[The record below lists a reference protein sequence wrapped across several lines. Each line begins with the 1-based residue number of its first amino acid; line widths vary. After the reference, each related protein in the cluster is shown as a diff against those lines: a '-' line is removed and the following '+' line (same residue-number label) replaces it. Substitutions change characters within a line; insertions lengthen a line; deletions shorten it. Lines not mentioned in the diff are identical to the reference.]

1 MKWGIA
7 LTSAILAATTTSA
20 LDVSDC
26 SCGFLDAA
34 NDQIWTDALIVYFN
48 ETNQLPQEFKALDFH
63 HRREFGYNSLYR
75 QGATPDNVM
84 IGNATDENVNEQV
97 LQLWID
103 QGTGQHYVQGAG
115 IEALRQDI
123 HFGTFRASM
132 RGPNKNTGGSAM
144 SMELYHNRTSF
155 IEVDMCNMQYP
166 EDAKFLALK
175 DGEFPDTKYQLNYT
189 YFANDKN
196 ATVGGDPWEFVESKI
211 DWTAKHVNWTFGG
224 NQTRSAKRSRTDLYE
239 PLPLVFKHWSIGDKY
254 WMAGPPNQRN
264 QADLAWVRAFFNS
277 SLTTKDQQTAFDG
290 RCRGVQMCSVDDITL
305 RGSSPYEQAALVPFK
320 EPPMSKSWR
329 VPAGATSGAVFA
341 FGCLTLINVLFR
353 RAPWKLLLARNR
365 GKKVHVEPE
374 LSSPSP
380 FVQQLLGVS
389 KDEKTLIP
397 APPEKKPSVV
407 GFVDVATPVEDK
419 RDSMRRRSVKFFNPF
434 DAGSGDDFVK
444 RHSEAFTSA
453 AEVPRTM
460 SNAQPTDW
468 RRKSMAYHGQLP
480 EMLPERSEQAKKVRK
495 ASVAFAEDTTF
506 RNRQASTFQ
515 SIKGRSGST
524 VKALGH
530 VLQHGMHDA
539 ERVEPIE
546 LQQHLVHSE
555 SDSDNGKPNAARR
568 ESHANFAGVVMRDP
582 DTLQDV
588 DLSHQSPDARRSTI
602 IRGRQ
607 PSVLERYREN
617 HFASIGGVSM
627 ASGVS
632 RGSIPMR
639 DWNTQELHEVSTID
653 PPHESQMKM
662 NRRITLAEAVP
673 VSAVD
678 MPLPKAKEHEARIN
692 YLAGLVAFSSLGV
705 TVIHFML
712 SFNPYA
718 GGLNYGQHYRS
729 EYWAR
734 WTVTP
739 AILNPIWLGPFFV
752 TSCRFLAA
760 RYLRDG
766 DLGMIAEKT
775 LLRAPRLL
783 LPCFIVAA
791 LEYLCFELDF
801 MQWLQYLPSISWSEW
816 AFMSNYDNFGHYLN
830 AMLELAYLIPNA
842 APQVVSHYCVGVL
855 WSIPVQLQFSFMTL
869 LGVVMI
875 RDIKTHWKRFAFYS
889 WCIIAH
895 WYSLS
900 WGSCFW
906 AGLMLADLQVTY
918 KFSAKVQ
925 ARPVVSVLFCM
936 VMWVLAIASAA
947 MTLLEDRLDITTMSS
962 ERNIHPDM
970 YTGKKLGDT
979 VRGGYPLYFEPR
991 LNTLVFAVS
1000 MQFLVE
1006 TSTWFQA
1013 FLSMKVWQPI
1023 FPHAFTIYLIHGF
1036 IWWTLGSYMVVMI
1049 GSSGAP
1055 YWGVLLATAVVCY
1068 FTLAITVV
1076 ALSFLTETIT
1086 AACCRNIARW
1096 AMEPKVPKQPTLEP
1110 FPRNLFLDR
1119 NSDTAALKDEETAV
1133 GETGVG
1139 AGNMVRR
1146 PTLLPGSISD
1156 PTARRPTIVDGAILN
1171 DAEKAALGATTM
1183 SSPKP
1188 AQGFEQNNRHSRN
1201 FENNRHSQ
1209 HIADFVI
1216 EEEDEEEMDPDD
1228 PRYNKS
1234 SVASSS
1240 TDRNSS
1246 SAGASSSSASTS
1258 RQAP

>member
-20 LDVSDC
+20 LDTSDC
-26 SCGFLDAA
+26 SCGFVDLEH
-34 NDQIWTDALIVYFN
+34 DQVWTDALIVYFN
-48 ETNQLPQEFKALDFH
+48 ETNQLPSEFKALDFH
-63 HRREFGYNSLYR
+63 HKREFGYNSLYR

-84 IGNATDENVNEQV
+84 IANATDENVNEQV

-103 QGTGQHYVQGAG
+103 AGTGQHYVQGAG

-132 RGPNKNTGGSAM
+132 RGPPKNTGGSAM

-155 IEVDMCNMQYP
+155 IEADMCNMQYP
-166 EDAKFLALK
+166 HDAKFLALK
-175 DGEFPDTKYQLNYT
+175 DGEFPDTQYQLNYT
-189 YFANDKN
+189 YFADDKN
-196 ATVGGDPWEFVESKI
+196 ATAGGDPWEFVESQI

-224 NQTRSAKRSRTDLYE
+224 NMTRSAKRSRTDLSE

-277 SLTTKDQQTAFDG
+277 SLTTSDEQLAFDD
-290 RCRGVQMCSVDDITL
+290 RCRGVQMCSVNDVTL
-305 RGSSPYEQAALVPFK
+305 RGSSPYSQAALIPYK
-320 EPPMSKSWR
+320 EPPQSKSWR
-329 VPAGATSGAVFA
+329 VPAGATSGAVFG
-341 FGCLTLINVLFR
+341 FGCLTLLNVLFR
-353 RAPWKLLLARNR
+353 RAPWKLLLAKNR

-389 KDEKTLIP
+389 KDEKSLIP

-407 GFVDVATPVEDK
+407 GFVDVANPVGDK
-419 RDSMRRRSVKFFNPF
+419 DHAHDSMRRRSVKFFNPF
-434 DAGSGDDFVK
+434 DAEAGDDFVK
-444 RHSEAFTSA
+444 RHSDAFATATELPRNMSTS
-453 AEVPRTM
+453 
-460 SNAQPTDW
+460 QPTDW

-480 EMLPERSEQAKKVRK
+480 EMLPERSDMAKKVRK
-495 ASVAFAEDTTF
+495 ASVAFADDTFT
-506 RNRQASTFQ
+506 RPRQASTFQ

-524 VKALGH
+524 VKAIGH

-546 LQQHLVHSE
+546 LQENLMRN
-555 SDSDNGKPNAARR
+555 DSDDSGNGKPSAARR

-617 HFASIGGVSM
+617 HFASIGGVSV

-632 RGSIPMR
+632 KKSISIK
-639 DWNTQELHEVSTID
+639 DWNTQDLHEVNTVD
-653 PPHESQMKM
+653 PPHESQMKTG
-662 NRRITLAEAVP
+662 RRITLAEAVP

-712 SFNPYA
+712 SFDPYA

-752 TSCRFLAA
+752 TSCRFLSA

-766 DLGMIAEKT
+766 DLGNIAEKM

-783 LPCFIVAA
+783 LPPFIVAA
-791 LEYLCFELDF
+791 MEYLFFELNF
-801 MQWLQYLPSISWSEW
+801 MQWLQWLPSISWSEW
-816 AFMSNYDNFGHYLN
+816 AFISDYDNFGHYLN

-855 WSIPVQLQFSFMTL
+855 WSIPVQLQFSFVTL

-875 RDIKTHWKRFAFYS
+875 RDIKTHWKRFAFYG
-889 WCIIAH
+889 WCIIAN

-906 AGLMLADLQVTY
+906 AGLALADLQITY
-918 KFSAKVQ
+918 KFSARIQK
-925 ARPVVSVLFCM
+925 RPLLCWVVCICCWIV
-936 VMWVLAIASAA
+936 AIFSAA
-947 MTLLEDRLDITTMSS
+947 MTLLQDRLDIPTMSG

-979 VRGGYPLYFEPR
+979 IRGGYPLYFEPR
-991 LNTLVFAVS
+991 YNTLTFAVS
-1000 MQFLVE
+1000 MQLLVE
-1006 TSTWFQA
+1006 TSKWFQA
-1013 FLSMKVWQPI
+1013 FLSMRVWQPI
-1023 FPHAFTIYLIHGF
+1023 FPHAFTIYLVHGF
-1036 IWWTLGSYMVVMI
+1036 IWWTLGSYMVVQL
-1049 GSSGAP
+1049 GTDGWP
-1055 YWGVLLATAVVCY
+1055 YWSILLLTAIVCY
-1068 FTLAITVV
+1068 FTLALTVI

-1096 AMEPKVPKQPTLEP
+1096 AMEPSVPKQPTLEP
-1110 FPRNLFLDR
+1110 FPRGLFLDR
-1119 NSDTAALKDEETAV
+1119 NNETAALKDEETAV
-1133 GETGVG
+1133 GQSSNEVG
-1139 AGNMVRR
+1139 AGNMVKR
-1146 PTLLPGSISD
+1146 PTLIPGQAVD
-1156 PTARRPTIVDGAILN
+1156 PTARRPTLVEGAILN
-1171 DAEKAALGATTM
+1171 DAEKAALGQTTM

-1188 AQGFEQNNRHSRN
+1188 ANGGFEQNQRRRSTHVG
-1201 FENNRHSQ
+1201 
-1209 HIADFVI
+1209 DFII
-1216 EEEDEEEMDPDD
+1216 EEEDEEMDPDD
-1228 PRYNKS
+1228 PHYVGAKS
-1234 SVASSS
+1234 SQASSSVEASSS

-1246 SAGASSSSASTS
+1246 SASSS